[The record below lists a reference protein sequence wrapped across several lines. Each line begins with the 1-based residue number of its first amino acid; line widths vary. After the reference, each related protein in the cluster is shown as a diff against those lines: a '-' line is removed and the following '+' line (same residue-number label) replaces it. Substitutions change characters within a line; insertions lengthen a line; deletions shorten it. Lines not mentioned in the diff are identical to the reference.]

1 MKSSKK
7 NALILA
13 LSIVFSFILLLAG
26 CNNGEVSD
34 ETNGDV
40 TEDLT
45 VQIPLEFVRLR
56 STYKNI
62 QFGKDYVFFNGTDC
76 GVFKYNYKTG
86 EVSNICT
93 DPLCK
98 HYGNGSSCRIAN
110 VRKSSM
116 GYFHVYSDKM
126 IYNAQLQNRDLGKK
140 TLHLMSYNMK
150 DMTNVLLDDNAGTS
164 NQYCVSDKYIYFR
177 NVTVRD
183 GQSFFN
189 FRQVDLSTGESRIFG
204 KETDKKTEY
213 DLIGAYG
220 GKLYARDWEGTGT
233 YICSEENPGNFQKFW
248 DGPIGFVFTDGNE
261 LFFSSKES
269 DISFF
274 YNTDL
279 DGNVISKYE
288 LKGGISFGS
297 IIDGR
302 NLYYVPMET
311 VTITVPDGT
320 KKDVHQRFIYKL
332 DTETGETTVAFEF
345 NGDYSMLW
353 FINTANDILVHENKI
368 YTYKLGGVV
377 CPEGGVEGVDFD
389 YFLLDDGVV
398 IIDMATGDIEYVTAT
413 FNFNNKLQFEWNVEK
428 IPMDIEGEK

>member
-7 NALILA
+7 NALIRA
-13 LSIVFSFILLLAG
+13 LSIVLSFILLLAG

-45 VQIPLEFVRLR
+45 VQIPFEFVRLQ

-126 IYNAQLQNRDLGKK
+126 IYNARLTNKDLGKS

-150 DMTNVLLDDNAGTS
+150 DMTNVLLDDNAGTT

-177 NVTVRD
+177 NVTVGMD
-183 GQSFFN
+183 DPILIS
-189 FRQVDLSTGESRIFG
+189 DKWIFPRARA
-204 KETDKKTEY
+204 EYSEKK
-213 DLIGAYG
+213 L
-220 GKLYARDWEGTGT
+220 
-233 YICSEENPGNFQKFW
+233 
-248 DGPIGFVFTDGNE
+248 
-261 LFFSSKES
+261 
-269 DISFF
+269 
-274 YNTDL
+274 
-279 DGNVISKYE
+279 
-288 LKGGISFGS
+288 
-297 IIDGR
+297 
-302 NLYYVPMET
+302 
-311 VTITVPDGT
+311 T
-320 KKDVHQRFIYKL
+320 KKPSTI
-332 DTETGETTVAFEF
+332 
-345 NGDYSMLW
+345 
-353 FINTANDILVHENKI
+353 
-368 YTYKLGGVV
+368 
-377 CPEGGVEGVDFD
+377 
-389 YFLLDDGVV
+389 
-398 IIDMATGDIEYVTAT
+398 
-413 FNFNNKLQFEWNVEK
+413 
-428 IPMDIEGEK
+428 